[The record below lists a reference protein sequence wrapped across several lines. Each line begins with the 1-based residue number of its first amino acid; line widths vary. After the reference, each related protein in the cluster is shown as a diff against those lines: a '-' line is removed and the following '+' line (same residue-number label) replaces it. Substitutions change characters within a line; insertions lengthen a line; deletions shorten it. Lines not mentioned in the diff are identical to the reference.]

1 MVRGVSDAPDTPNG
15 FVNKPT
21 EYTLTD
27 IAQARDLGIIE
38 GDAVAHMLVVSL
50 QARVA
55 ELEAIVAQMKVDE
68 EFRDECERGG

>member
-1 MVRGVSDAPDTPNG
+1 MYVGHGSATMDYLNMDVP
-15 FVNKPT
+15 
-21 EYTLTD
+21 YTRTD